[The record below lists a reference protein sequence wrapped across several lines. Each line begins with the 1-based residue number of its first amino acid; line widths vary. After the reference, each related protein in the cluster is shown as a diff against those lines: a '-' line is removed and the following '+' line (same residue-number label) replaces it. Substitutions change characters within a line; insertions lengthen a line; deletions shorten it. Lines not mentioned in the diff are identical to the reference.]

1 MEIAAEMLFLAQKGT
16 RRARRIVH
24 VAHVLV
30 RCCFQHDLDP
40 CTDDRSEDGELRPL
54 PEGSDGLHANPE
66 LPTNVGGENI
76 AIYHVGHETSPDC
89 KPCIRAR

>member
-1 MEIAAEMLFLAQKGT
+1 MQP
-16 RRARRIVH
+16 V
-24 VAHVLV
+24 
-30 RCCFQHDLDP
+30 
-40 CTDDRSEDGELRPL
+40 SETA
-54 PEGSDGLHANPE
+54 SDGLHANPE